1 MKYNLIEIRPN
12 RLDDKEKWM
21 VRYDPTDKHDRKSC
35 KTYEPTGLGFFYYPR
50 KWGPQKAF
58 DILKKDMIDRRAR
71 EIQMLKEDVD
81 YIEKM
86 ELPDWVK

>member
-12 RLDDKEKWM
+12 RFDNKEKWT
-21 VRYDPTDKHDRKSC
+21 VRYDPTDQHDREPCKS
-35 KTYEPTGLGFFYYPR
+35 YEPAGLGFFYYPR

-71 EIQMLKEDVD
+71 EIEMLQEDIN

-86 ELPDWVK
+86 ELPNEVK

>member
-12 RLDDKEKWM
+12 RLNDDEPWIVK
-21 VRYDPTDKHDRKSC
+21 YDDTDTHDRESSRS
-35 KTYEPTGLGFFYYPR
+35 YEPCGLGFFYYPR

-58 DILKKDMIDRRAR
+58 DILKKDMIDRRKK
-71 EIQMLKEDVD
+71 EIEILQKDISS
-81 YIEKM
+81 IEKI